1 MSKGT
6 APNLASMFFQM
17 FLVFEYLLLRA
28 VFTLRNKKKNQL
40 AQGHVYEVRV

>member
-6 APNLASMFFQM
+6 AFNLASVFFRM

-28 VFTLRNKKKNQL
+28 VFTLRNKKNS
-40 AQGHVYEVRV
+40 AGSRSRE